1 MYCMNIHL
9 QVKYVYLY
17 IYIYTYYKIIYDF
30 VTPNLAVLEM
40 SFLFLTKT
48 KRCLDISTDLQVF
61 SPSPRRVGFS
71 GAETLDRFLVT
82 FWVSYKNG
90 GENISYYII
99 LY

>member
-1 MYCMNIHL
+1 MYIC
-9 QVKYVYLY
+9 

-71 GAETLDRFLVT
+71 GAETLDRLLVMFGSPT
-82 FWVSYKNG
+82 KMVEKIYH
-90 GENISYYII
+90 II
-99 LY
+99 LYYIKLY